1 MDRKL
6 LDELRELRANYSL
19 CDKSAENIVRGQRIR
34 EITNELGIKGCQPRK
49 NYRRAKVI
57 NR

>member
-6 LDELRELRANYSL
+6 LDELNELRANYSL
-19 CDKSAENIVRGQRIR
+19 CDKSEENIARGQRIK
-34 EITNELGIKGCQPRK
+34 EIMAELGLKGCQPRK
-49 NYRRAKVI
+49 NYRRAKVV